1 MKLKIYLMSQY
12 IVDIE
17 LPEVLNEDFIA
28 KIPEQR
34 EQVDLL
40 MADGKIYFYS
50 LAYDRSKLW
59 VGIKAE
65 NEEEVWN
72 ILYSF
77 PLIEYMNAD
86 IHELAFHNTAR
97 NSIMQLSL
105 N

>member
-1 MKLKIYLMSQY
+1 MRQFI
-12 IVDIE
+12 IDIQ
-17 LPEVLNEDFIA
+17 LPEVLTEDFISR
-28 KIPEQR
+28 IPRQR
-34 EQVDLL
+34 EMVDEL
-40 MADGKIYFYS
+40 MVKGTIYFYS

-77 PLIEYMNAD
+77 PLIEFMNAD
-86 IHELAFHNTAR
+86 IHELAFHNSAR
-97 NSIMQLSL
+97 MNIMQLSL